1 MKKSAA
7 LSGSYS
13 LSANQIGLPMSFFT
27 IHKDV
32 PYNEWLCEEALKA
45 NTEEGEAKASKD
57 QTDFDFQ
64 MNPQY
69 LLDPNDFE
77 IFMNPKVIGET
88 FSQEYQWE
96 YCLSFPNVRCMV
108 KRPLGIHVRYIDQN
122 HDEIE
127 QKLYD
132 FHARMFLHELDHL
145 EGKTMTHWSLSE
157 GNIDVLPGYEV

>member
-1 MKKSAA
+1 
-7 LSGSYS
+7 
-13 LSANQIGLPMSFFT
+13 MSFFT

-45 NTEEGEAKASKD
+45 NTEEGEAMAAKD

-157 GNIDVLPGYEV
+157 GNIDVLPRYEV